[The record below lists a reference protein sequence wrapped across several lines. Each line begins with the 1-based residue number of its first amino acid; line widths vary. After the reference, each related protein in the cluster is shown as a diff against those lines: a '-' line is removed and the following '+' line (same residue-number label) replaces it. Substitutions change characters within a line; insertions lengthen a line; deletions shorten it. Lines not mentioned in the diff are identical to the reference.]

1 MTSKEFNLRLIE
13 ALPEIKDRYDEE
25 VEWQEGDD
33 TGSHVVFGDVL
44 TPYLL
49 ENIKAKNINI
59 VKMVFDFLEEMLK
72 TNDVYASEVITCS
85 VLESI
90 VTEDIDMVFVEC
102 LLGDTAKEI
111 WANLRDS
118 LYSKRT

>member
-1 MTSKEFNLRLIE
+1 MTSKELNLRLLE
-13 ALPEIKDRYDEE
+13 ALPEIKDIYSEE

-49 ENIKAKNINI
+49 LNASAGNTVSMQKI
-59 VKMVFDFLEEMLK
+59 FDYIESLLQS
-72 TNDVYASEVITCS
+72 NDEYASEVITCS

-90 VTEDIDMVFVEC
+90 VLEDTDLDLIES
-102 LLGDTAKEI
+102 LLGTKTKEI
-111 WANLRDS
+111 WENLKES
-118 LYSKRT
+118 V